1 MRLQIAKHH
10 CHPGIAAILLLGAL
24 AVTQAIAYKVE
35 RVCAVSKDLNPQ
47 GETWQQAGC
56 ATLPGTKQRGCQ
68 GSTPKIG
75 APPKVVC
82 RTVVRAA
89 RPGEDEAAAA
99 AEKAKKPIPKK
110 ANTPH

>member
-47 GETWQQAGC
+47 GDTWQQAGC

-68 GSTPKIG
+68 P
-75 APPKVVC
+75 
-82 RTVVRAA
+82 VRAA